1 MSKNPNLKTK
11 KRTIS
16 KNKSKLRSHRVQR
29 KRYVQT
35 KKKYPKVCTPDMTF
49 EECEVA
55 VLRDA
60 VDKAEHIQGETMVRD
75 PEIKKLIS
83 IVEEFIRK
91 KKLICYGGTAINNL
105 LPEEDRFYNLEVELP
120 DYDVYSSNGMR
131 DAIELADLYYK
142 RGYKEIEAKSGMHEG
157 TFKVYVNFIPI
168 ADITTLDNELFKSI
182 SKEAISIAG
191 LKYTPINY
199 LRMSMYKELSRPEG
213 DISRW
218 EKVMKRLA
226 LLNKNYPLKGE
237 NCVNREIQRVFDERS
252 KLDDDDMK
260 KIFTI
265 TRDSFIN
272 QGVVFFGA
280 VANRLYMK
288 HYKNNHK
295 KLREIPDFDIIAED
309 PKLCAIILK
318 ERLQSE
324 GYDNIE
330 FRVHKNAGEVVPE
343 HIEVMVDKD
352 TIAFIY
358 KAFDCHSYN
367 PVTVNGRKMK
377 IASIDTM
384 LNFYLAFLYLDRPYY
399 DKERIICMSEFL
411 YKVQQMNRLQQ
422 KGVLR
427 RFSIDCYGKP
437 ITIQA
442 IKSRR
447 NELHK
452 ELKKDRT
459 SPEYIKHFMRYIP
472 GTKQAVKIKRSSR
485 KQRQVSSKRDTRKI
499 IRRVK
504 KFLGL

>member
-1 MSKNPNLKTK
+1 MSKTRKQYHKRK
-11 KRTIS
+11 K
-16 KNKSKLRSHRVQR
+16 KHNKSKS
-29 KRYVQT
+29 KR
-35 KKKYPKVCTPDMTF
+35 KYPTVCSHNMTF
-49 EECEVA
+49 EECELA
-55 VLRDA
+55 VLREA
-60 VDKAEHIQGETMVRD
+60 VDEAEHSKGESMVKD
-75 PEIKKLIS
+75 PEIKKLIE

-105 LPEEDRFYNLEVELP
+105 LPEKDKFYNLEIELP

-168 ADITTLDNELFKSI
+168 ADITTLDKEIFNSI
-182 SKEAISIAG
+182 SKDAIMVAG
-191 LKYTPINY
+191 LKYTPVNY

-226 LLNKNYPLKGE
+226 LLNKNYPLRGK
-237 NCVNREIQRVFDERS
+237 NCDNIEIQRVFDERT
-252 KLDDDDMK
+252 KLSDDDIK

-265 TRDSFIN
+265 SRDSFIN

-280 VANRLYMK
+280 VANRLYLK
-288 HYKNNHK
+288 HYKNNQH
-295 KLREIPDFDIIAED
+295 KLREIPDFDILAED
-309 PKLCAIILK
+309 PKLCATILK
-318 ERLQSE
+318 DRLKNE
-324 GYDNIE
+324 GYKNIE
-330 FRVHKNAGEVVPE
+330 FRIHKNAGEVVPE
-343 HIEVMVDKD
+343 HVEVLVEND

-367 PVTVNGRKMK
+367 PITINGRKMK

-384 LNFYLAFLYLDRPYY
+384 LNMYLAFLYLNRPYY
-399 DKERIICMSEFL
+399 NKERIICMSEFL

-422 KGVLR
+422 KGILR

-437 ITIQA
+437 ITIQS

-447 NELHK
+447 NTLHK
-452 ELKKDRT
+452 ELKKDRF
-459 SPEYIKHFMRYIP
+459 SKEYIKHFMRYIP
-472 GTKQAVKIKRSSR
+472 GTKQGTKIKIASR
-485 KQRQVSSKRDTRKI
+485 KQKKTSSKRETRKLMKRI
-499 IRRVK
+499 K
-504 KFLGL
+504 KFVGL